1 MKFRK
6 LGQVSLALLV
16 SLGLIYGVT
25 SCTTD
30 YTIGY
35 LYVTGTSQAATG
47 AGQVSG
53 YKIANNTGKLT
64 PIALS
69 PFSSGG
75 VNPRRELVAASGL
88 FLYVLNGG
96 DSTGQSSNVTLFTI
110 GGAGTLNFQSSF
122 NSQGSFPLAIST
134 DSSGSFMFVLDRY
147 SPSTS
152 TPCIDSLGVAH
163 PTGDITAFRID
174 GATGRL
180 ELILNQQLKDAN
192 GNQLTYFPVGCFPID
207 FKAASSNLYTIE
219 AGTAAT
225 NDLQSVFVYSVG
237 STTGQLTLTQN
248 VPLPTGAANLTAIG
262 SGSSY
267 VYLFDAGLNPGA
279 TGNFSFVLPYTPGT
293 NGVLQ
298 AVTGGA
304 IQQDASAQ
312 DPTAMLVDNT
322 GKHIYVT
329 NAGPSPGT
337 TSPNSVITGYNILTT
352 GLLQP
357 TGGSPFGSPFVAGSG
372 ARCILED
379 PSNQYLYI
387 ANFNSST
394 VNGYVINSQSGNLDA
409 PHGAPSYST
418 TGNPTWCVASNRPQ

>member
-6 LGQVSLALLV
+6 LGQLSLTLLV

-30 YTIGY
+30 YTIGF
-35 LYVTGTSQAATG
+35 LYVTGTSQAASG

-53 YKIANNTGKLT
+53 FKVANNTGKLT

-75 VNPRRELVAASGL
+75 VNPRRALLASNGT
-88 FLYVLNGG
+88 FVYVLNSG
-96 DSTGQSSNVTLFTI
+96 DSNGASSNVSLFTI
-110 GGAGTLNFQSSF
+110 GGAGTLNFQSSY
-122 NSQGSFPLAIST
+122 NSQGTFPLAIAT
-134 DSSGSFMFVLDRY
+134 DASNSFMYVLDKY

-152 TPCIDSLGVAH
+152 TPCVDSSSVAH

-174 GATGRL
+174 ATTGRL
-180 ELILNQQLKDAN
+180 ELVLNQQLKDAN

-207 FKAASSNLYTIE
+207 FKSVSSNLYTIE

-225 NDLQSVFVYSVG
+225 NDVQSVFVYTIG
-237 STTGQLTLTQN
+237 GTGGQLTLTQN

-262 SGSSY
+262 SGAAY
-267 VYLFDAGLNPGA
+267 VYLLDAGANPGA
-279 TGNFSFVLPYTPGT
+279 TGNFSFVLPYTAGT

-304 IQQDASAQ
+304 VQQDATAQ
-312 DPTAMLVDNT
+312 TPTALLVDNT
-322 GKHIYVT
+322 NKHLYVT
-329 NAGPSPGT
+329 NEGPSPGT
-337 TSPNSVITGYNILTT
+337 TNPNSVITGYNILST
-352 GLLQP
+352 GLLTP
-357 TGGSPFGSPFVAGSG
+357 TGASPFGSPFVSGSG

-387 ANFNSST
+387 ANFNTST
-394 VNGYVINSQSGNLDA
+394 VNGYVLNSQSGNLDP
-409 PHGAPSYST
+409 PHGAASYPT
-418 TGNPTWCVASNRPQ
+418 TGSPTWCVVSGRTQ